1 MLMYFQFGL
10 RSSFLL
16 IFFVHG
22 LVYAILLWCKGVI
35 NKNVSN
41 QWLGTFLFLC
51 VLYISPWMLGFAG
64 WYDTQPYR
72 DILFYMPMQHLFLM
86 GPVIFFYVQSLLN
99 PSFKFSKKEWLH
111 LLPGIVYI
119 LYSIIM
125 VVTDKLILKE
135 YYFLADG
142 IDRDFDAWYQYCG
155 FASMLFYFLISMRYY
170 GLFKKLMKQ
179 VISYA
184 DTVLFKWVRNFLSA
198 FLSIQIL
205 QIIFFILSKINP
217 FFGEYIGSWWYFFIF
232 SIIFYYIAITG
243 YSNSIETKV
252 PFKLNLLKYKPTLLL
267 GKSLIINSKDE
278 THFFRE
284 AQIIEIEDARQEKKE
299 DSLLLQ
305 DWKLKIEILLTK
317 DKLYEDPELSLT
329 QMAKLLKTNAS
340 VISKVIN
347 RGFQMNFND
356 LINFYR
362 VEAVKEKLNAGEQKL
377 QTLLG
382 IAFDCGFNSKAT
394 FNRAFKKFANV
405 SPKEWI
411 DKNQTPLS
419 FLKINNSP
427 KRI

>member
-1 MLMYFQFGL
+1 MYFQFGL
-10 RSSFLL
+10 RSSLLL

-22 LVYAILLWCKGVI
+22 LVYAILLLRKGMV
-35 NKNVSN
+35 NETLSDK
-41 QWLGTFLFLC
+41 WLSAFLFLC

-72 DILFYMPMQHLFLM
+72 DVLFYMPMQHLFLM

-99 PSFKFSKKEWLH
+99 PSFKFGKKEWLH
-111 LLPGIVYI
+111 LLPGILYI
-119 LYSIIM
+119 LYCIVM
-125 VVTDKLILKE
+125 VVTDKLILKK

-142 IDRDFDAWYQYCG
+142 SDRDFDAWYQYSG
-155 FASMLFYFLISMRYY
+155 FASMLFYFFISMRYY
-170 GLFKKLMKQ
+170 GLYKKLMLQ

-184 DTVLFKWVRNFLSA
+184 DLVLFKWVRNFLFA
-198 FLSIQIL
+198 FLSMQVL
-205 QIIFFILSKINP
+205 QIIFFVLSKINP
-217 FFGEYIGSWWYFFIF
+217 FFGDYIGSWWYFFIF

-252 PFKLNLLKYKPTLLL
+252 PFKLNLLQYKPALLL
-267 GKSLIINSKDE
+267 GESSK
-278 THFFRE
+278 FFTTIQDNAYEE
-284 AQIIEIEDARQEKKE
+284 AEVIEIEAVRQEKKE
-299 DSLLLQ
+299 DSFLLNE
-305 DWKLKIEILLTK
+305 WKPKIEILLTK

-329 QMAKLLKTNAS
+329 QMAKLLKTNPS

-347 RGFQMNFND
+347 QGFQMNFND

-362 VEAVKEKLNAGEQKL
+362 VEAVKEKLTAGEQKL

-405 SPKEWI
+405 TPKNFIEKKERA
-411 DKNQTPLS
+411 DK
-419 FLKINNSP
+419 
-427 KRI
+427 